1 MSSHFTCRQIWE
13 QSKWKKLN
21 CEPVCDSRLSL
32 TSQMGCNC
40 LINPMFVSFY
50 AFSYGLFSL
59 RAISS
64 ADLPSLGECL
74 CQKHSLP
81 DQLYFA
87 QDFVCCLSRARHL
100 PWKRLEQYHLPR
112 LSAMLLQS
120 HWSPFQSSCLLQCFM
135 INAAPAFSSARR
147 LVKTFFS
154 TKESQ
159 KCHVI
164 FSGSTHPH

>member
-87 QDFVCCLSRARHL
+87 QDFVCCLSREAPPVEATGAVSSSTPFCHAAAVSL
-100 PWKRLEQYHLPR
+100 VTFSEQ
-112 LSAMLLQS
+112 LSVTVLYD
-120 HWSPFQSSCLLQCFM
+120 
-135 INAAPAFSSARR
+135 
-147 LVKTFFS
+147 
-154 TKESQ
+154 
-159 KCHVI
+159 
-164 FSGSTHPH
+164 